1 MSGGQKARVALCD
14 LACRSPDVII
24 LDEPTNNLDLESID
38 ALSYAIKNWAGGVI
52 CVTHDERLI
61 RETECELYI
70 IENQVINRMDGD
82 FEDYRKELLEELGEE
97 IVNNPSAAAAFALA
111 QSDEESDWVGG
122 VIWIGQQK

>member
-1 MSGGQKARVALCD
+1 
-14 LACRSPDVII
+14 
-24 LDEPTNNLDLESID
+24 LDLESID

-111 QSDEESDWVGG
+111 QSDEESD
-122 VIWIGQQK
+122 